1 MKDYEDEEFDR
12 IEKEQKERDSNRRR
26 VFIEENNA
34 IEDGYAEWCKSRGF
48 AFNAQ
53 AREAFAR
60 GFVCGSRYRREQEQ
74 ND

>member
-12 IEKEQKERDSNRRR
+12 IEKEQKERDRHRRQ

-34 IEDGYAEWCKSRGF
+34 IEDGYVEWCHSRGF
-48 AFNAQ
+48 KFSEAT
-53 AREAFAR
+53 REAFAR
-60 GFVCGSRYRREQEQ
+60 GFVYGSRYRRVQEQ